1 MGFLNIFSGGN
12 SRPGEGLPGDY
23 KFNMSRNRSLRV
35 IPLNQ
40 AIDIFRIKHLN
51 HRTTDTQISILST
64 SKNANVRCV
73 DCGWKYNFQ
82 RVSLCPICFG
92 ERTYLLSDG
101 IVLNS
106 LVILVGAVMGIC
118 ALAVSLSI

>member
-23 KFNMSRNRSLRV
+23 KFNLSRNRSLRV

-40 AIDIFRIKHLN
+40 AIEIFRIKHLSYGSA
-51 HRTTDTQISILST
+51 DTRISILSG
-64 SKNANVRCV
+64 SKKANVCCV
-73 DCGWKYNFQ
+73 ECSWKYNFQ
-82 RVSLCPICFG
+82 YFSKCPICFS
-92 ERTYLLSDG
+92 EKTYLLSDG

-106 LVILVGAVMGIC
+106 LVILVSVIMVIC
-118 ALAVSLSI
+118 ALAIARLI